1 MVTQSVNGV
10 LASFRSSNTP
20 PSEKIVSSAA
30 SGRAGKKL
38 SGADAMAFA
47 SLAVD
52 LNIAESVDFTNLV
65 MARVP
70 KRFFKNDRL
79 DFWHRPLLVRNE
91 AQRQGLEPIPPGR
104 FVPED

>member
-38 SGADAMAFA
+38 SSRSKTLPVHA
-47 SLAVD
+47 
-52 LNIAESVDFTNLV
+52 IALRKQAAHNSMSHGSATL
-65 MARVP
+65 
-70 KRFFKNDRL
+70 L
-79 DFWHRPLLVRNE
+79 DGYLKHDDHCSAWST
-91 AQRQGLEPIPPGR
+91 A
-104 FVPED
+104 